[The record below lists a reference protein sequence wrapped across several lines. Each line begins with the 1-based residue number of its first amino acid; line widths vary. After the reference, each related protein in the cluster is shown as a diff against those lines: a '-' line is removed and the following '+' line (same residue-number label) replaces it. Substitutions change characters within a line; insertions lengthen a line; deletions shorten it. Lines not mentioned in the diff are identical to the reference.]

1 MIHEIGNSKEN
12 KKLFLWITISNLK
25 KNDYN
30 YFNSSLNENSIST
43 FNFSAMYNY
52 YIWLLKII
60 KNKLNS

>member
-25 KNDYN
+25 KNN

>member
-1 MIHEIGNSKEN
+1 MIHELGNSKEN
-12 KKLFLWITISNLK
+12 KKLLLWITISNLK

-52 YIWLLKII
+52 YI
-60 KNKLNS
+60 

>member
-25 KNDYN
+25 KNN

-52 YIWLLKII
+52 YI
-60 KNKLNS
+60 